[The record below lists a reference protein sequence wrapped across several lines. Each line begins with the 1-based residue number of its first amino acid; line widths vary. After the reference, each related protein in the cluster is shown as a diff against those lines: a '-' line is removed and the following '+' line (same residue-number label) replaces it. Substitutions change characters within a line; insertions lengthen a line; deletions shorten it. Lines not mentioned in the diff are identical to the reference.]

1 LPTPSSTAARI
12 VRSAISPVWQTHR
25 GKARRPQL
33 SGPAVNGG
41 ARLGGMVV
49 YRLKKDE
56 ARRIAI
62 HAQLLDEPRPA
73 DLVDVV
79 NRLTLLQIDPT
90 AAIAPSADLVLWSR
104 LGPAYDAADLTKA
117 IEHDRTLVE
126 TVAFI
131 RSPRDLPAVIAEVR
145 DGQMHAVTAAWL
157 ETNEPFRRDILAL
170 LEKQGPLL
178 SRDIPDTSV
187 EPWPS
192 SGWTNNRNITRMLE
206 SLALRGHVAISGRAG
221 RQRYWDLPERVYPA
235 GLPTLD
241 LDAAVRHRNDRRLA
255 ALGIARSAG
264 PQIPGEPPYVGDA
277 GEEAT
282 VEGTPGTW
290 RVHPAY
296 AGLPFTGRT
305 ALLSPFDRL
314 VHDRVRAEQLF
325 GFEYILEMYKPKD
338 KRRWGYFAL
347 PVLHGDRLVGKLD
360 ATADRKAGTLAVNA
374 IHQDVRFT
382 TAMTAAVRAEVEDL
396 AAWLGFEVT
405 GA

>member
-1 LPTPSSTAARI
+1 MTIVALRARNSSVRPAETA
-12 VRSAISPVWQTHR
+12 T
-25 GKARRPQL
+25 
-33 SGPAVNGG
+33 
-41 ARLGGMVV
+41 RLGGVVV
-49 YRLKKDE
+49 YRLAKDE

-62 HAQLLDEPRPA
+62 HAQLLAAPPPT

-79 NRLTLLQIDPT
+79 DRLTLLQIDPT

-104 LGPAYDAADLTKA
+104 LGPAYDPADLTRA

-126 TVAFI
+126 TVAYI

-145 DGQMHAVTAAWL
+145 DGQMHARIAAWL

-170 LEKQGPLL
+170 LEK

-235 GLPTLD
+235 ELPTVD

-277 GEEAT
+277 GEEAV

-314 VHDRVRAEQLF
+314 IHDRVRAEQLF
-325 GFEYILEMYKPKD
+325 GVEYILEMYKPG
-338 KRRWGYFAL
+338 RGSWGQSSRGPA
-347 PVLHGDRLVGKLD
+347 
-360 ATADRKAGTLAVNA
+360 
-374 IHQDVRFT
+374 
-382 TAMTAAVRAEVEDL
+382 
-396 AAWLGFEVT
+396 
-405 GA
+405 

>member
-1 LPTPSSTAARI
+1 
-12 VRSAISPVWQTHR
+12 
-25 GKARRPQL
+25 
-33 SGPAVNGG
+33 
-41 ARLGGMVV
+41 MVV
-49 YRLKKDE
+49 HHLTRDE

-62 HAQLLDEPRPA
+62 HAQLLDAPRPT

-79 NRLTLLQIDPT
+79 DRLTILQIDPT

-104 LGPAYDAADLTKA
+104 LGSTYDPADLTKA

-126 TVAFI
+126 TVAYI

-145 DGQMHAVTAAWL
+145 DAAMHPTTSAWL
-157 ETNEPFRRDILAL
+157 EANDPFRRDILAL
-170 LEKQGPLL
+170 LEKEGPLL
-178 SRDIPDTSV
+178 SRDIPDTCV

-206 SLALRGHVAISGRAG
+206 SLALRGHVAISGRKG
-221 RQRYWDLPERVYPA
+221 RERYWDLPERVYPA
-235 GLPTLD
+235 ELYTLD
-241 LDAAVRHRNDRRLA
+241 LEAAVRHRNDRRLA
-255 ALGIARSAG
+255 ALGIARSTG
-264 PQIPGEPPYVGDA
+264 PQIPGESPYVGDA
-277 GEEAT
+277 GEEAV

-296 AGLPFTGRT
+296 VGLPFEGRT

-325 GFEYILEMYKPKD
+325 DFEYILEMYKPKE

-360 ATADRKAGTLAVNA
+360 ATADRKAGTLVVNA
-374 IHQDVRFT
+374 IHEDVPLT
-382 TAMTAAVRAEVEDL
+382 KAMTAAVHAEIEDL
-396 AAWLGFEVT
+396 AAWLALEVNGT
-405 GA
+405 